1 MWYRCDQSGHQSRR
15 NHMTVDFFCQD
26 NRSKINPVQQAI
38 SVSGNMEITSILCLT
53 VTINASAD
61 RQHHGLE
68 KDLGNEGVWAE
79 DCKGPMVV
87 HLPPIHPGE
96 WISSEPRRSQDNTNM
111 GSCCLFNHT
120 QINRY
125 WG

>member
-1 MWYRCDQSGHQSRR
+1 
-15 NHMTVDFFCQD
+15 MTDFFRQD

-68 KDLGNEGVWAE
+68 KDLGSEGVWTE

-96 WISSEPRRSQDNTNM
+96 
-111 GSCCLFNHT
+111 
-120 QINRY
+120 
-125 WG
+125 